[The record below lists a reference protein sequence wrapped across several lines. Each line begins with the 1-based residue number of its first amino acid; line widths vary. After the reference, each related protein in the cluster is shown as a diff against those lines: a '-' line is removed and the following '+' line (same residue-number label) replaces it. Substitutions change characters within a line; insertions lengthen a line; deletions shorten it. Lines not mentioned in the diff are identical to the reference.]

1 MPDEIVLEPPVD
13 LPSGMPTGQLP
24 QPPEPPPGAPPP
36 ALPDPEPPP
45 PGDDEIDTET
55 GEPVQGRRTLVGDLV
70 REREQRRTAEQQ
82 AASAQELL
90 RQVMQTPD
98 GLALLQRVANG
109 EPAAPAGP
117 DPTAQAAFQQELEA
131 TAIDLGLYDS
141 EGNPD
146 LQAAHRIMARE
157 ERRVAAQVQRAVQ
170 HLQQT
175 ELAPIK
181 AQRAEQTIAHV
192 RNVAQ
197 HYGIDPDMVERGMRT
212 LPVEQMGNPEVQQT
226 VLMTALGLQTFGAG
240 GAPQA
245 PQAPQRGPAVGQQR
259 GQLRPPI
266 YSEPA
271 GGRPRAQP
279 QLDEPFRAR
288 LRESGLKDDDIN
300 ASLSR
305 FVPGA
310 PNRLE

>member
-1 MPDEIVLEPPVD
+1 MPDEIVLEAPHD
-13 LPSGMPTGQLP
+13 MPSGMPTGQAP
-24 QPPEPPPGAPPP
+24 PTPDPPAPPAPAPEPELPPSEED
-36 ALPDPEPPP
+36 DPEL
-45 PGDDEIDTET
+45 
-55 GEPVQGRRTLVGDLV
+55 GEAPVEGRRTLVGDLV

-82 AASAQELL
+82 ANSAQELL
-90 RQVMQTPD
+90 RQVIADPAGM
-98 GLALLQRVANG
+98 ALLQRVAAG
-109 EPAAPAGP
+109 QPPEAPGP
-117 DPTAQAAFQQELEA
+117 DPAQQEAFQQELEA

-141 EGNPD
+141 EGQPD

-157 ERRVAAQVQRAVQ
+157 ERRVAAQVQKAVQ

-192 RNVAQ
+192 RNVAA

-245 PQAPQRGPAVGQQR
+245 PQAPQRGPAVPNQR

-271 GGRPRAQP
+271 GGRPRATP